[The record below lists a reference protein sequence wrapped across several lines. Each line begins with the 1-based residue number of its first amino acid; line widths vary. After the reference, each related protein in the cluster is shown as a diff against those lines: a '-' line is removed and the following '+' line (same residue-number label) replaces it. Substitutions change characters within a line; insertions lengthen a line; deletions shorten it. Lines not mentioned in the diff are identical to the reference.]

1 LSTCEKDI
9 TPEASATRT
18 RSPTRTSDMNLE
30 PPDSRVTLSDPAKQ
44 VDFVAVSVVV
54 VCGMVGTGGKEGD
67 GTDSVG
73 ADPDGTDTEGAD
85 PDGADT
91 VGADPDGADTAGAVP
106 DGTDTEGA
114 DPDGA
119 DSEGADPDGAD
130 SEGAGAVGSPR
141 AADGGADLVAVGS
154 PRAADGGADLVA
166 VGGFRVGTAATGFMV
181 GDAPSDPLIAT
192 IFMNGDMPPST
203 HSSELKSAVVTSPVQ
218 SKDALFV
225 VLSTYNDRV
234 IVDPEESKYRLID
247 FVSAVDSKF

>member
-1 LSTCEKDI
+1 
-9 TPEASATRT
+9 
-18 RSPTRTSDMNLE
+18 MNLE

-54 VCGMVGTGGKEGD
+54 VCGMAGTGGKEGD
-67 GTDSVG
+67 GTDTVG

-85 PDGADT
+85 PDGTDT
-91 VGADPDGADTAGAVP
+91 VGADPDGADT
-106 DGTDTEGA
+106 
-114 DPDGA
+114 
-119 DSEGADPDGAD
+119 EGADPDGAD

-166 VGGFRVGTAATGFMV
+166 VGGCRVGTAATGFMV

-192 IFMNGDMPPST
+192 IFMNGDMPPSI

-247 FVSAVDSKF
+247 YVSAVDSKF